1 MKPDFALSLSFDG
14 IKLMCRVQEGW
25 HLLGEVPLEHAD
37 LEGALTALRKK
48 GEDHAGGDALCKIIL
63 PNDQIKYLSLPPAS
77 DDVEAAVK
85 AALEDATPYQIDEL
99 AFDYIE
105 SDAGISVAAVAR
117 ETLGEAEEFA
127 AEHGFHP
134 ICFVAVPDDEAF
146 IGEPFFGPTKAAP
159 ELVDAPDAL
168 GPDDLA
174 VAVVSEGP
182 VPATKPS
189 EPPPPFATSRSL
201 SAEEMA
207 DGSAKL
213 PGARRALEGAGE
225 VSDAQAPSQVSQQ
238 ETRFDPATLIAG
250 MKPRPE
256 TPNITRVRG
265 AARVQTVD
273 AVEVEIDPQPTEIKE
288 QPKASTP
295 EAPPTRGKPK
305 YLGVILVA
313 LLLLFLAGVAIW
325 ASLTSESS
333 VAGFF
338 SSTDDTSETA
348 ALTDSSQE
356 LAIEPLAPTSPET
369 ITDSA
374 EIEALDGNEG
384 ILLDP
389 VLEAAEPQLSGEAFY
404 AATGIWDR
412 APVQPTSPGSEE
424 ADGIYVG
431 SFETTQ
437 ATHDAIA
444 LPSAESYGLDLTI
457 DSQNDP
463 VPADIKITLDERGL
477 VVATAEGAIS
487 PEGVLVYLGKPAT
500 VPASIPVR
508 AENVE
513 TVEAPVV
520 TVPNPEFAQFRPR
533 LRPSDLTEQNQRV
546 TLGGSTLSEIAKI
559 RPRVRPERDVQIA
572 SIDPDAIRAATDDA
586 VRSAT
591 DQAVLSSLKPRVRPK
606 DFSKTVEKT
615 QERLASVAVPSTQ
628 RLAPSIPTTASVA
641 RNATQDNAINL
652 RKINLIGVYG
662 SNSNRRAL
670 VRMSNGRYKKVK
682 VGDRI
687 DGGKIAAIGSNEL
700 RYVKN
705 KRSLVLKMP
714 KG

>member
-14 IKLMCRVQEGW
+14 IKLMCRVPEGW
-25 HLLGEVPLEHAD
+25 HLIGDVPLEHAD
-37 LEGALTALRKK
+37 LDGALAALRKK

-63 PNDQIKYLSLPPAS
+63 PNDQIKFLTLPPAS
-77 DDVEAAVK
+77 GDVDAAVK
-85 AALEDATPYQIDEL
+85 AALLDATPYQIDEL
-99 AFDYIE
+99 SFDYIE
-105 SDAGISVAAVAR
+105 SDTGISVAAVAR
-117 ETLGEAEEFA
+117 ETLGEAEDFA
-127 AEHGFHP
+127 TEHGFHP
-134 ICFVAVPDDEAF
+134 VCFVAVPDDGQF
-146 IGEPFFGPTKAAP
+146 VGEPYFGPTKVAP
-159 ELVDAPDAL
+159 ELVEAPDAL

-182 VPATKPS
+182 VPAPTPS

-201 SAEEMA
+201 SADEMA

-213 PGARRALEGAGE
+213 PGAQRGIAGA
-225 VSDAQAPSQVSQQ
+225 SDGAIGDAPAPSQVSQQ

-256 TPNITRVRG
+256 APKITRVRG
-265 AARVQTVD
+265 VSRVQTIDVEGQFSEAREERK
-273 AVEVEIDPQPTEIKE
+273 AVAET
-288 QPKASTP
+288 
-295 EAPPTRGKPK
+295 EAPVRGKPK
-305 YLGVILVA
+305 YLGLILVA

-325 ASLTSESS
+325 ASFTSESS

-338 SSTDDTSETA
+338 SSTDEPADVAVLADPT
-348 ALTDSSQE
+348 QE
-356 LAIEPLAPTSPET
+356 LAVEPLSPTSAGT
-369 ITDSA
+369 ITDTA

-412 APVQPTSPGSEE
+412 APEQPSTPGSEN
-424 ADGIYVG
+424 ADGIYLG

-444 LPSAESYGLDLTI
+444 LPSTESYSIDSTI
-457 DSQNDP
+457 ESQNDP

-477 VVATAEGAIS
+477 VVATAEGAVS
-487 PEGVLVYLGKPAT
+487 PEGVLVFLGKPAS
-500 VPASIPVR
+500 VPPAIPVR
-508 AENVE
+508 AEAAEVAE
-513 TVEAPVV
+513 TPVL

-533 LRPSDLTEQNQRV
+533 LRPSNLTEQNQRV

-559 RPRVRPERDVQIA
+559 RPRVRPVREVQIA
-572 SIDPDAIRAATDDA
+572 SIDPDIIRAATDEA

-591 DQAVLSSLKPRVRPK
+591 DQAVLSSLKPKVRPK
-606 DFSKTVEKT
+606 NFSKTVEKT

-628 RLAPSIPTTASVA
+628 RLAPTIPTTASVA

-662 SNSNRRAL
+662 ANSNRRAL

-687 DGGKIAAIGSNEL
+687 DGGKVAAISTSEL